1 MPVSL
6 FDLSFGGALV
16 VVVGVLL
23 EDPDARMQMPWNLR
37 EITGRCCRLA
47 ISSGNRSEGLVP
59 ELSLGFCATGLDGV
73 PVSRGVFV
81 GSLVRWFVG
90 SLMRCFVARLPDQIR
105 SDRFDV
111 GAARRG

>member
-1 MPVSL
+1 MPISA
-6 FDLSFGGALV
+6 GRG
-16 VVVGVLL
+16 
-23 EDPDARMQMPWNLR
+23 
-37 EITGRCCRLA
+37 GRCCRLA

-81 GSLVRWFVG
+81 GSLVRWFAG
-90 SLMRCFVARLPDQIR
+90 SLMRCFVARLSDQIR

>member
-1 MPVSL
+1 MATV
-6 FDLSFGGALV
+6 A
-16 VVVGVLL
+16 GVLL
-23 EDPDARMQMPWNLR
+23 EGPVAGMQMPWNLR

-81 GSLVRWFVG
+81 GLLVCWFVDEVFCG
-90 SLMRCFVARLPDQIR
+90 LIVRSDQIR
-105 SDRFDV
+105 SV
-111 GAARRG
+111 